1 MMYYNTL
8 RQNMAKIKLQERREE
23 MKILNDLRLKLERP
37 LWALDP
43 ELALIDTILNENPR
57 LYEIVVADIKDLN
70 KSSTVGRQDSP
81 TVEQVV
87 RAALYKEMKKLDYRE
102 LEYAQEDS
110 RICGTFIKLE
120 GRSPFSFEMFQK
132 YISKIR
138 AESLRA
144 LMVEINRIMMQ
155 EGGIEDGKRLRTDST
170 AVETDI
176 HYPTNNSLIWDCIKT
191 SHRLLKKL
199 EETGEI
205 KKVRNYRKQGKKN
218 EFKINNTKNKEKR
231 AELFE
236 KQLKLFRTSINQVK
250 RVVGEVIAGVDLV
263 ALSIVGELKGLLP
276 KMEKI
281 YDISYRHELLG
292 ESVPNR
298 EKIFSIYEDHTDIL
312 VKGAREAAFGHKVNL
327 TTGRSNLI
335 LDCEIVDGNPR
346 DSILYE
352 GVLERVR
359 SDYGLRPRDM
369 VTDGGYASLSNQE
382 KAKEYGIVN
391 IVFNKIVGS
400 LKNVVT
406 SVQMETRLKKWRSG
420 MEAVISNLK
429 RGFHLFR
436 CEWKGRDHF
445 DAKVLWSVIAY
456 NIRVMTGFMLGK
468 LMPQPQ

>member
-1 MMYYNTL
+1 MYYNRL
-8 RQNMAKIKLQERREE
+8 RQIMAKIKLQEKREE
-23 MKILNDLRLKLERP
+23 MKILNDLRLKLEKP

-43 ELALIDTILNENPR
+43 ELAFIDTILNENPG
-57 LYEIVVADIKDLN
+57 LYEIVVADIGHVN
-70 KSSTVGRQDSP
+70 KSSHVGRQDSP

-87 RAALYKEMKKLDYRE
+87 RAALYKEIKKLDYRE

-110 RICGTFIKLE
+110 RICGAFIKLE
-120 GRSPFSFEMFQK
+120 ERSPFSFEMFQK

-144 LMVEINRIMMQ
+144 LMVEINRIMMR
-155 EGGIEDGKRLRTDST
+155 EEGIEDGRRLRTDST

-199 EETGEI
+199 EETGKI

-218 EFKINNTKNKEKR
+218 EFKINNTKKKEKR
-231 AELFE
+231 AEIFE

-250 RVVGEVIAGVDLV
+250 RVVGEIMVGADLGV
-263 ALSIVGELKGLLP
+263 LSIMAELKGLLV
-276 KMEKI
+276 KMEKV

-292 ESVPNR
+292 ESVANS
-298 EKIFSIYEDHTDIL
+298 EKIFSIYEEHTDIL
-312 VKGAREAAFGHKVNL
+312 VKGSREVAFGHKVNL

-346 DSILYE
+346 DTTLYE
-352 GVLERVR
+352 GVLERVS
-359 SDYGLRPRDM
+359 SDYGIRPRDM
-369 VTDGGYASLSNQE
+369 VTDGGYASLGNQE
-382 KAKEYGIVN
+382 KAKEYGIRN

-456 NIRVMTGFMLGK
+456 NIRVMTAFMLGK

>member
-1 MMYYNTL
+1 
-8 RQNMAKIKLQERREE
+8 
-23 MKILNDLRLKLERP
+23 MKILNDLRLKLEKP

-43 ELALIDTILNENPR
+43 ELAFIDTILNENPR
-57 LYEIVVADIKDLN
+57 LYEIIAPDIMELSKGS
-70 KSSTVGRQDSP
+70 KVGRQDSP

-87 RAALYKEMKKLDYRE
+87 RAALYKEIKKLDYRE

-110 RICGTFIKLE
+110 RICGVFIKLE
-120 GRSPFSFEMFQK
+120 ERSPFSFEMFQK

-138 AESLRA
+138 AENLRA

-155 EGGIEDGKRLRTDST
+155 EEGIEDGRRLRADST

-199 EETGEI
+199 EETGKI

-218 EFKINNTKNKEKR
+218 EFKINNTKKKEKR
-231 AELFE
+231 GEIFE
-236 KQLKLFRTSINQVK
+236 KQLKLLRTSVNQVK
-250 RVVGEVIAGVDLV
+250 RVVGEIMVGGDLGVI
-263 ALSIVGELKGLLP
+263 SIVAELKGLLP
-276 KMEKI
+276 KMEKV

-327 TTGRSNLI
+327 ATGRSNLI
-335 LDCEIVDGNPR
+335 LDCEIVNGNPR
-346 DSILYE
+346 DSTLYE

-359 SDYGLRPRDM
+359 SEYGIRPRDM

-391 IVFNKIVGS
+391 IVFNKLVGS
-400 LKNVVT
+400 LKNVVS

-468 LMPQPQ
+468 LMPQSR

>member
-1 MMYYNTL
+1 
-8 RQNMAKIKLQERREE
+8 MAKIKLREKWEE
-23 MKILNDLRLKLERP
+23 MKILNDLRLKLEKP

-43 ELALIDTILNENPR
+43 ELAFIDTILNENAR
-57 LYEIVVADIKDLN
+57 LYEIIAPDIMELSKGS
-70 KSSTVGRQDSP
+70 KVGRQDSP

-87 RAALYKEMKKLDYRE
+87 RAALYKEIKKLDYRE

-110 RICGTFIKLE
+110 RICGAFIKLE
-120 GRSPFSFEMFQK
+120 ERSPFSFEMFQK
-132 YISKIR
+132 YISKMR

-144 LMVEINRIMMQ
+144 LMVEINRIMM
-155 EGGIEDGKRLRTDST
+155 EEEGIEDGKSLRTDST

-199 EETGEI
+199 EETGKI

-218 EFKINNTKNKEKR
+218 EFKINNTKKKEKR
-231 AELFE
+231 AEIFE

-250 RVVGEVIAGVDLV
+250 RVVGEILVGADLGVI
-263 ALSIVGELKGLLP
+263 SIVAELKGLLP
-276 KMEKI
+276 KMEKV

-335 LDCEIVDGNPR
+335 LDCEVVDGNPR
-346 DSILYE
+346 DSTLYG

-359 SDYGLRPRDM
+359 SEYGIRPRDM

-391 IVFNKIVGS
+391 IVFNKLVGS

>member
-1 MMYYNTL
+1 
-8 RQNMAKIKLQERREE
+8 MAKIKVQEKWEE
-23 MKILNDLRLKLERP
+23 MKILNELRLKLEKP

-43 ELALIDTILNENPR
+43 ELAFIDTILNENPR
-57 LYEIVVADIKDLN
+57 LYEIIAPDIMELS
-70 KSSTVGRQDSP
+70 KSSKVGRQDSP

-87 RAALYKEMKKLDYRE
+87 RAALYKEIKKLDYRE

-110 RICGTFIKLE
+110 RICGVFIKLE
-120 GRSPFSFEMFQK
+120 ERSPFSFEMFQK

-155 EGGIEDGKRLRTDST
+155 EEGIEDGRSLRTDST
-170 AVETDI
+170 VVETDI
-176 HYPTNNSLIWDCIKT
+176 HYPTNNALIWDCMKT

-199 EETGEI
+199 EETGKI
-205 KKVRNYRKQGKKN
+205 KKVRNYQKQGKKN
-218 EFKINNTKNKEKR
+218 EFKINNTKKKEKR

-236 KQLKLFRTSINQVK
+236 KQLKLFRCSINQVS
-250 RVVGEVIAGVDLV
+250 RVLEGVITGIDLGVV
-263 ALSIVGELKGLLP
+263 SIVAELKGLLP
-276 KMEKI
+276 KMEKV

-335 LDCEIVDGNPR
+335 LDCEVVDGNPR
-346 DSILYE
+346 DSTLYG

-391 IVFNKIVGS
+391 IVFNKLVGS

-420 MEAVISNLK
+420 MEAVISNIK
-429 RGFHLFR
+429 RGFNLFR
-436 CEWKGRDHF
+436 CDWKGREHF
-445 DAKVLWSVIAY
+445 DAKVFWSVIAY

-468 LMPQPQ
+468 VMPRPQ

>member
-1 MMYYNTL
+1 M
-8 RQNMAKIKLQERREE
+8 R
-23 MKILNDLRLKLERP
+23 ILNELRLKLEKP
-37 LWALDP
+37 IWALDP
-43 ELALIDTILNENPR
+43 ELAFIDTILNENPR

-87 RAALYKEMKKLDYRE
+87 RAAFYKEIKKLDYRE

-155 EGGIEDGKRLRTDST
+155 EEGIEDGKRLRTDST

-250 RVVGEVIAGVDLV
+250 RVVGEIIVGVDLGV
-263 ALSIVGELKGLLP
+263 LSIVAELKGLLP
-276 KMEKI
+276 KMEKV

-292 ESVPNR
+292 ESVPNG
-298 EKIFSIYEDHTDIL
+298 EKIFSIYEDHTDII
-312 VKGAREAAFGHKVNL
+312 VKGSREVAFGHKVNL
-327 TTGRSNLI
+327 ATGRSNLI
-335 LDCEIVDGNPR
+335 LDCEITDGNPK
-346 DSILYE
+346 DSTLYE

-359 SDYGLRPRDM
+359 NDYGIRPRDM
-369 VTDGGYASLSNQE
+369 VTDGGYASLRNQE

-400 LKNVVT
+400 LKNVVS

-420 MEAVISNLK
+420 MEAVVSNLK

-436 CEWKGRDHF
+436 CEWKGRNHF

-456 NIRVMTGFMLGK
+456 NIRVITCLMVEK
-468 LMPQPQ
+468 LTPQPQ

>member
-1 MMYYNTL
+1 MYYNTL
-8 RQNMAKIKLQERREE
+8 RQNMAKIKLREKWEE
-23 MKILNDLRLKLERP
+23 MKILNDLRLKLEKP

-43 ELALIDTILNENPR
+43 ELAFIDTILNENAR
-57 LYEIVVADIKDLN
+57 LYEIIAPDIMELSKGS
-70 KSSTVGRQDSP
+70 KVGRQDSP

-87 RAALYKEMKKLDYRE
+87 RAALYKEIKKLDYRE

-110 RICGTFIKLE
+110 RICGVFIKLE
-120 GRSPFSFEMFQK
+120 ERSPFSFEMFQK

-155 EGGIEDGKRLRTDST
+155 EEGIEDGKRLRTDST

-176 HYPTNNSLIWDCIKT
+176 HYPTNNALIWDCMKT

-199 EETGEI
+199 EETGKL

-250 RVVGEVIAGVDLV
+250 RVVGEIIVGVDLGV
-263 ALSIVGELKGLLP
+263 LSIVAELKGLLP
-276 KMEKI
+276 KMEKV

-335 LDCEIVDGNPR
+335 LDCEIVDGNPK
-346 DSILYE
+346 DSTLYE
-352 GVLERVR
+352 GVLERVKN
-359 SDYGLRPRDM
+359 DYGLRPRDM
-369 VTDGGYASLSNQE
+369 VTDGGYASLRNQE

-400 LKNVVT
+400 LKNGVS

-436 CEWKGRDHF
+436 CEWKGRGHF
-445 DAKVLWSVIAY
+445 NAKVLWSVIAY
-456 NIRVMTGFMLGK
+456 NIRVMTAFMLGR

>member
-1 MMYYNTL
+1 MYYNTL
-8 RQNMAKIKLQERREE
+8 RQNMAKIKLREKWEE
-23 MKILNDLRLKLERP
+23 MKILNDLRLKLEKP

-43 ELALIDTILNENPR
+43 ELAFIDTILNENAR
-57 LYEIVVADIKDLN
+57 LYEIIAPDIMELSKGS
-70 KSSTVGRQDSP
+70 KVGRQDSP

-87 RAALYKEMKKLDYRE
+87 RAALYKEIKKLDYRE

-110 RICGTFIKLE
+110 RICGVFIKLE
-120 GRSPFSFEMFQK
+120 ERSPFSFEMFQK

-144 LMVEINRIMMQ
+144 LMVEINRILMQ
-155 EGGIEDGKRLRTDST
+155 EEGIEDGRRLRTDST

-199 EETGEI
+199 EETGKI
-205 KKVRNYRKQGKKN
+205 KKVRNYRKQGKRN
-218 EFKINNTKNKEKR
+218 EFKINNTKKKEKR
-231 AELFE
+231 EEIFE

-250 RVVGEVIAGVDLV
+250 RVVGEILVGADLGVI
-263 ALSIVGELKGLLP
+263 SIVAELKGLLP
-276 KMEKI
+276 KMEKV

-352 GVLERVR
+352 GVLARVR
-359 SDYGLRPRDM
+359 SDYGLRVRDM

-391 IVFNKIVGS
+391 IVFNKLVGS

-420 MEAVISNLK
+420 IEAVISNLK

-468 LMPQPQ
+468 LVPQPR

>member
-1 MMYYNTL
+1 
-8 RQNMAKIKLQERREE
+8 MAKIKLQEKQGE
-23 MKILNDLRLKLERP
+23 MKILNELKLKFEKP
-37 LWALDP
+37 IWALAP

-57 LYEIVVADIKDLN
+57 LYEMVAPDIMELN

-110 RICGTFIKLE
+110 RICGVFIKLE
-120 GRSPFSFEMFQK
+120 GRSPFSFEVFQK
-132 YISKIR
+132 YISRIR
-138 AESLRA
+138 SESLRA
-144 LMVEINRIMMQ
+144 LMVEINRILMG
-155 EGGIEDGKRLRTDST
+155 EEGIEDGRSLRADST
-170 AVETDI
+170 VVETDI
-176 HYPTNNSLIWDCIKT
+176 HYPTNNSLIWDCLKT

-199 EETGEI
+199 EETGKI
-205 KKVRNYRKQGKKN
+205 KKVRNYQKQGKKN

-231 AELFE
+231 EELFK
-236 KQLKLFRTSINQVK
+236 KQLKLFRMSINQVK
-250 RVVGEVIAGVDLV
+250 KVVGEIMGGADLGI
-263 ALSIVGELKGLLP
+263 LSILSELKGLLP
-276 KMEKI
+276 KMEKV

-292 ESVPNR
+292 ESVPNS
-298 EKIFSIYEDHTDIL
+298 EKIFSIYEDHTDII
-312 VKGAREAAFGHKVNL
+312 VKGSREVVFGHKVNL
-327 TTGRSNLI
+327 ATGRSNLI
-335 LDCEIVDGNPR
+335 LDCEITDGNPK
-346 DSILYE
+346 DSTLYE

-359 SDYGLRPRDM
+359 NDYGIRPRDM
-369 VTDGGYASLSNQE
+369 VTDGGYASLRNQE

-400 LKNVVT
+400 LKNVVS

-420 MEAVISNLK
+420 MEAVVSNLK

-456 NIRVMTGFMLGK
+456 NIRVITCLMVEK
-468 LMPQPQ
+468 LTPQPQG

>member
-1 MMYYNTL
+1 MYYNTL
-8 RQNMAKIKLQERREE
+8 RQIMAKIKLQERREE
-23 MKILNDLRLKLERP
+23 MKILNDLRLKLEKP
-37 LWALDP
+37 LWGLDP

-57 LYEIVVADIKDLN
+57 VYEIVVADIKDLN

-110 RICGTFIKLE
+110 RICGAFIKLE

-155 EGGIEDGKRLRTDST
+155 EEGIEDGKRLRTDST

-199 EETGEI
+199 EETGKL

-250 RVVGEVIAGVDLV
+250 RVVGEIIVGVDLGV
-263 ALSIVGELKGLLP
+263 LSIVAELKGLLP
-276 KMEKI
+276 KMEKV

-298 EKIFSIYEDHTDIL
+298 EKIFSIYEDHTDII
-312 VKGAREAAFGHKVNL
+312 VKGSREVAFGHKVNL
-327 TTGRSNLI
+327 ATGRSNLI
-335 LDCEIVDGNPR
+335 LDCEIVDGNPK
-346 DSILYE
+346 DSTLYE
-352 GVLERVR
+352 GVLERVKN
-359 SDYGLRPRDM
+359 DYGLRPRDM
-369 VTDGGYASLSNQE
+369 VTDGGYASLRNQE

-400 LKNVVT
+400 LKNVVS

-436 CEWKGRDHF
+436 CEWKGRGHF
-445 DAKVLWSVIAY
+445 NAKVLWSVIAY
-456 NIRVMTGFMLGK
+456 NIRVMTAFMLGR